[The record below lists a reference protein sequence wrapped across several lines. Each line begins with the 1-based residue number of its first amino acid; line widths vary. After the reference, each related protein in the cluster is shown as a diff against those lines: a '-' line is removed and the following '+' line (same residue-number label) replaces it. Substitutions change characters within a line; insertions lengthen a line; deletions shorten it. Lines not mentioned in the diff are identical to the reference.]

1 MTTYAELRISNP
13 SNFFKIPDHVL
24 FDRMLRQDEKIK
36 VLTSMALVADQ
47 MSNVKLGGIANNHA
61 HYDAKDVEVA
71 LNKLKKHESV
81 AAVYDS
87 VSQKSRF
94 KRIIVVTTD
103 NHVINC
109 DIANVAYGIAE
120 VAGGKVF
127 LLRIVPLVSIGAD
140 LEDPLHLLATDNTPV
155 VESHTAQLNWLCRQN
170 KTKVATEIA
179 VHSGPIVQ
187 VIVNYADDCD
197 ADIIVIGSPS
207 QSKPDALFDGPTASC
222 ITKAVSCPVLAVPAS
237 K

>member
-36 VLTSMALVADQ
+36 VLKSMALVADQ
-47 MSNVKLGGIANNHA
+47 MSNVTLGGIDGNRV
-61 HYDAKDVEVA
+61 HYDVNDVEVA
-71 LNKLKKHESV
+71 LNKLKKHESM

-103 NHVINC
+103 NQELNC

-120 VAGGKVF
+120 SAGGKVF
-127 LLRIVPLVSIGAD
+127 LLRIVPLVSIGTN
-140 LEDPLHLLATDNTPV
+140 LEKPLHLLVTDNTPV
-155 VESHTAQLNWLCRQN
+155 IESHTAQLNRLCMQN
-170 KTKVATEIA
+170 KTTVATEIA

-187 VIVNYADDCD
+187 AIVNYADDCD

-207 QSKPDALFDGPTASC
+207 QSKPDALFDGPTASF
-222 ITKAVSCPVLAVPAS
+222 ITKAVSCPVLAVPES